1 MHFHPILLESEIFTD
16 KDKSD
21 IASLIASKTLANKN
35 YVDERHRREV
45 GRWKALREYAEKL
58 IPIARQV
65 FNDPTLLPTYNVYL
79 KYGADSHLSMHKDQN
94 ACVYTIDYCVS
105 ENVDWPLIVE
115 GQRFSIPAGRALAFM
130 GGHDLHGRG
139 PIPDRDDALV
149 ENIMFHFCPAD
160 HWYFTEGPDYIKV
173 LAERGELPTY

>member
-1 MHFHPILLESEIFTD
+1 MHFQPVLLDSEVFTD
-16 KDKSD
+16 RDKAD
-21 IASLIASKTLANKN
+21 IASLVADKSLKNKN
-35 YVDERHRREV
+35 YIDERHSREI

-58 IPIARQV
+58 VPVARQV

-115 GQRFSIPAGRALAFM
+115 GQPFSIPAGRALAFM
-130 GGHDLHGRG
+130 GGHDLHGRE
-139 PIPDRDDALV
+139 PIPAGDGAVV

-173 LAERGELPTY
+173 LAERGELPSY

>member
-1 MHFHPILLESEIFTD
+1 MHFQPILLESEIFTD
-16 KDKSD
+16 EDKAG
-21 IASLIASKTLANKN
+21 IASLVASKTIANKN
-35 YVDERHRREV
+35 YVDERHHREV

-58 IPIARQV
+58 VPAARKV

-79 KYGADSHLSMHKDQN
+79 KYGPESHLSMHKDQN

-115 GQRFSIPAGRALAFM
+115 GTEFSIPAGRALAFM
-130 GGHDLHGRG
+130 GGHDLHGRE
-139 PIPDRDDALV
+139 PIPDMKNALV

-173 LAERGELPTY
+173 LAERGEIPTY